1 MASTFSQFGIEI
13 EYMIVDVKSLDL
25 LPVSDKI
32 LRDASGTIANS
43 VRHGPITW
51 SNELV
56 MHVLELKTSN
66 PAKSLDGLVE
76 LFHQSILDAE
86 KRLRKSGA
94 CLLGTAM
101 HPWFEPFDGVKL
113 WHYDDREIY
122 DTFDRIF
129 DSRGHGWSNIQSF
142 HLNLPF
148 EVGDD
153 DSFRRLHSAIRLVLP
168 LIPAIA
174 ASSPFLEGR
183 STGLLDT
190 RLETYRNNCIR
201 IPSISGGVIPEV
213 YNSQAEYG
221 AKVFDVI
228 ANDLKSLDQEGI
240 LEPEWTNARGA
251 IARFD
256 RGSIEIRV
264 GDVQECPAQDLAIIQ
279 LVVYL
284 VKWWF
289 EQSEV
294 SLIDQESV
302 PTKQLRQLF
311 DAAISQGVDAR
322 LEGEDVLR
330 AFGVRSSMS
339 VGVWIQQR
347 LPISADWKG
356 GIEVI
361 LSEGNLAQR
370 LSRAV
375 GQRITS
381 ENLQTV
387 YRSVQSSLIKNQV
400 FGV

>member
-32 LRDASGTIANS
+32 LRDASGAIANS
-43 VRHGPITW
+43 VQHGPITW

-56 MHVLELKTSN
+56 MHVLEFKTSN

-113 WHYDDREIY
+113 WHHDDREIY
-122 DTFDRIF
+122 YTFDRIF

-256 RGSIEIRV
+256 SGSIEIRV

-302 PTKQLRQLF
+302 PTEQLRQLF

-330 AFGVRSSMS
+330 AFGVRSSLS
-339 VGVWIQQR
+339 VGTWIQQR

-356 GIEVI
+356 GVEVI

-375 GQRITS
+375 GKLITS
-381 ENLQTV
+381 ENLH
-387 YRSVQSSLIKNQV
+387 RHKGNPDSVPQSHQQ
-400 FGV
+400 